1 MTRTFSLPL
10 LFVAIIV
17 PASGCVTIGKY
28 DAMVERVK
36 ILEDEQKNQQEL
48 MQRDMQRLE
57 NLNSLLKDAKETLQ
71 QNGADLFAR
80 VDEVD
85 QRSRRNSGA
94 LEELKF
100 STERAS
106 QLVTQMVEF
115 LDRKF
120 GTTITVLPA
129 NLPTTPDGLY
139 KAGLD
144 RLQQGKTKE
153 ARAIFRQYLEKFPQ
167 GIEAPDAQFF
177 VGETYLAEKA
187 WDGALAE
194 YQSVFSTYKSS
205 PRMPEALLRI
215 GEVLTQQN
223 DCDKAKAVYELL
235 QREASKSPQAAVA
248 KDRARA
254 LKGKCK

>member
-1 MTRTFSLPL
+1 MKRTSGVAAWILAVALP
-10 LFVAIIV
+10 AT
-17 PASGCVTIGKY
+17 GCVTIGKY
-28 DAMVERVK
+28 DALVERVK
-36 ILEDEQKNQQEL
+36 LIEDEQKNQQEM

-71 QNGADLFAR
+71 QNGADLLAR

-100 STERAS
+100 SSERAS
-106 QLVTQMVEF
+106 QLVTQVVEF

-120 GTTITVLPA
+120 GTTITVLPT

-139 KAGLD
+139 KAGVD
-144 RLQQGKTKE
+144 RLQQGKSKE
-153 ARAIFRQYLEKFPQ
+153 ARAIFRQYLDRFPQ
-167 GIEAPDAQFF
+167 GIEAADAQFF

-187 WDGALAE
+187 WEAALAE

-235 QREASKSPQAAVA
+235 QREASKSPQATVA
-248 KDRARA
+248 KDRVKK